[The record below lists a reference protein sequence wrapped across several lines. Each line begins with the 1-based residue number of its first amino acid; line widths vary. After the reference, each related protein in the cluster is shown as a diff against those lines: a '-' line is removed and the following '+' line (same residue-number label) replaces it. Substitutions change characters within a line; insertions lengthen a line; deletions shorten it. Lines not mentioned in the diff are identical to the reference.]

1 MRPPPGLWRKCWS
14 ISKWNTRTLP
24 WWSMKMVTWAQW
36 YLEILLYEMVN
47 VSLYSYVT
55 LVLATR
61 SCWPAWPIWRQHLRR
76 RVQVTVPAGL
86 HRSHTSFH
94 QVLIQQLSF
103 NYATDGQEAFWNWY
117 DRAWNYL
124 KSMPNLLWNLNLSL
138 LRTGTDQTCRV
149 TSCGHSWTCSSTY
162 SATASGSV
170 STVSTSTRRKGQGIR
185 GTRRSGTPA
194 SSGVMSSGRWLCLTE
209 LTPSDQH
216 TLVTGELL
224 LMSTL

>member
-124 KSMPNLLWNLNLSL
+124 KSMPNLLWNLIALFCAQERIKRAGLLRVVIPGRVRVPIRLPPRVRCLRCRLQLDGKDKVSEALGEVVLQLPPGWRAQAGGSARRSL
-138 LRTGTDQTCRV
+138 LPV
-149 TSCGHSWTCSSTY
+149 
-162 SATASGSV
+162 
-170 STVSTSTRRKGQGIR
+170 I
-185 GTRRSGTPA
+185 
-194 SSGVMSSGRWLCLTE
+194 
-209 LTPSDQH
+209 
-216 TLVTGELL
+216 
-224 LMSTL
+224 STL